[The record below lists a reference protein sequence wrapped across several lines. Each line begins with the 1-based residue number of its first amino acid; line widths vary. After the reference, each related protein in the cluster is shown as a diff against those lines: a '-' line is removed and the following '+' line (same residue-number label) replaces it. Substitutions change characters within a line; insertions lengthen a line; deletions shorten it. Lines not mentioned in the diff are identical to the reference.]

1 MGRYAY
7 VTQAPLPDQRRTSS
21 RKRGIHGSSQVIP
34 ALARSQLART
44 AQLGQPDA
52 RAHRR
57 LGQPVQRPIAAMTQP
72 WAPSCVTQPG
82 FVTML
87 MYYA

>member
-7 VTQAPLPDQRRTSS
+7 VSRLRCLIAPDQLANEVST
-21 RKRGIHGSSQVIP
+21 GSAQIIP

-44 AQLGQPDA
+44 AQLDQPST

-57 LGQPVQRPIAAMTQP
+57 LGQPVQRPIAA
-72 WAPSCVTQPG
+72 VTPPVG
-82 FVTML
+82 AFLRHATRL
-87 MYYA
+87 RHDADAL

>member
-44 AQLGQPDA
+44 AQFDQPST

-57 LGQPVQRPIAAMTQP
+57 LGQPVQRRIAAMTRP
-72 WAPSCVTQPG
+72 VGAFLPHATRPRHDADV
-82 FVTML
+82 L
-87 MYYA
+87 

>member
-44 AQLGQPDA
+44 AQLGQPDT

-57 LGQPVQRPIAAMTQP
+57 LGQPVQRRIAAMTQP
-72 WAPSCVTQPG
+72 VGAFLRHATRLRHNVD
-82 FVTML
+82 VL
-87 MYYA
+87 